1 MIEIENLS
9 VVLNG
14 QTILDGVNLT
24 IKKNKRTVIVGESG
38 SGKSVLV
45 KCITGLLKPT
55 SGKINIEGADLEQIK
70 GKNVFEVRKNLSML
84 FQGSALLDS
93 FNVYQN
99 IALPLFEH
107 RKNLSEREI
116 KDIVYNKLSMV
127 GLQEKELSKMPS
139 ELSGGM
145 LKRVAL
151 ARSIVLDPTYI
162 IYDEPTTG
170 LDPKTSKGI
179 IELINS
185 IHDKGKYTSIIITH
199 DMDCVKKNSDAVA
212 HLNNKKID
220 YYENPENYV
229 WAV

>member
-1 MIEIENLS
+1 M
-9 VVLNG
+9 
-14 QTILDGVNLT
+14 
-24 IKKNKRTVIVGESG
+24 
-38 SGKSVLV
+38 
-45 KCITGLLKPT
+45 
-55 SGKINIEGADLEQIK
+55 
-70 GKNVFEVRKNLSML
+70 
-84 FQGSALLDS
+84 DS

-107 RKNLSEREI
+107 RKDFTESKIREI
-116 KDIVYNKLSMV
+116 VLDKLAMV
-127 GLQEKELSKMPS
+127 GLQEKELDKMPS

-151 ARSIVLDPTYI
+151 ARSIVLDPMYI

-170 LDPKTSKGI
+170 LDPKTSRGI

-185 IHDKGKYTSIIITH
+185 IHEKGDYTSIIITH
-199 DMDCVKKNSDAVA
+199 DRECVEKNSDAIA

-220 YYENPENYV
+220 YYENPKNYV